1 MQDAELRCIFQDIHQ
16 KHFRAG
22 RRSVEAVFHP
32 YRSLRHTIQW
42 NTGKINA
49 RISNHFRT
57 APRHILEILALILLS
72 KVYQQRV
79 NTSLR
84 KIYRAYTQD
93 LMKNLPPVK
102 GRSAARYVPNGRCFD
117 LGQIFRELNREFF
130 HDQIRAGNIGWSLK
144 KSYRRLG
151 FYDKRRDLLVIS
163 RIFDHPRVPKE
174 VVWFLVYHEMLHI
187 SIPERMGKGRRIL
200 HPPEF
205 RKWEREFP
213 RYHEIDAWIKR
224 NLMRL

>member
-1 MQDAELRCIFQDIHQ
+1 MHDAELRTIFQDIHQ

-42 NTGKINA
+42 NTGNIHA
-49 RISNHFRT
+49 RVSNHFRT

-79 NTSLR
+79 NTTLR

-93 LMKNLPPVK
+93 LMKNLAPVE
-102 GRSAARYVPNGRCFD
+102 GRSVAKYVPTGRCFD
-117 LGQIFRELNREFF
+117 LGQIFRGLNSEFF
-130 HDQIRAGNIGWSLK
+130 GDRITVENIGWSMK

-151 FYDKRRDLLVIS
+151 FYDTRRDLLVIS
-163 RIFDHPRVPKE
+163 RIFDHPRVPEE
-174 VVWFLVYHEMLHI
+174 VVRFLVYHEMLHV

-205 RKWEREFP
+205 RRREREFP
-213 RYHEIDAWIKR
+213 RYQEIDVWIKR
-224 NLMRL
+224 NLIRL